1 MTKQIHILQD
11 IERKGVGVF
20 TVHIAVIDDVG
31 KQSFRKYD
39 YAKAGSVFAGYKSLI
54 TELNKLNE
62 CEVIIETT
70 HKALADELRD
80 IHNQT
85 AVLAKMLRRT
95 IYQNKI
101 TIESVILR
109 PFKNR

>member
-54 TELNKLNE
+54 TELNKLSD
-62 CEVIIETT
+62 CKVVIETT
-70 HKALADELRD
+70 HKALAYELRD
-80 IHNQT
+80 IHPQT
-85 AVLAKMLRRT
+85 GVLSRMLKKA

-101 TIESVILR
+101 TIESVVLR
-109 PFKNR
+109 PFKNP